1 MKIIMDLRKY
11 DGVVGGVEQGALQVT
26 KHAARDGHEVV
37 VVCKDSRQEEV
48 AGLLEGQDNIRIHP
62 LAIASHAISWQNMRI
77 DSRVLQDLAQD
88 QGADLIHFFYNW
100 SFPFGKTV
108 PSILT
113 VHDVIPFTFREAM
126 GFWRNRFIYRPAIR
140 AACKLNS
147 IIATVSEYSRQDI
160 AKKVGAPLDKIRVV
174 PNGLRDPAAPDKEL
188 LAKVTKRFALDDGYI
203 LNVGGIHERKNIVR
217 LVKAFAGLV
226 KDKGYPGRLV
236 ITGSV
241 SGPPYQERMK
251 KLCDAA
257 IAEAGMGDRVVFTGF
272 VSEDELDL
280 LLAGAALLVYPSLY
294 EGFGIPILEAM
305 KVGTPVV
312 TSNVTAMPEVAG
324 DAAVLVDP
332 LDVDS
337 LASGMASLLDDAA
350 LRENLVAKG
359 HERADGYSWDHAA
372 GMYCDLY
379 REVVQGG

>member
-11 DGVVGGVEQGALQVT
+11 DGVVGGVEQGALQV
-26 KHAARDGHEVV
+26 ARQASRQGHDIIM
-37 VVCKDSRQEEV
+37 VCKKRRKEEV
-48 AGLLEGQDNIRIHP
+48 AGLIDGEDRVRIHP
-62 LAIASHAISWQNMRI
+62 LDVTSHAISWQNVRI
-77 DSRVLQDLAQD
+77 DSHVLQDLAESE
-88 QGADLIHFFYNW
+88 GADLIHFFYNW
-100 SFPFGKTV
+100 SFPFGKKV

-140 AACKLNS
+140 AACRLNN
-147 IIATVSEYSRQDI
+147 IVATVSEYSKQDI
-160 AKKVGAPLDKIRVV
+160 AKTVGVPLQKIRVV
-174 PNGLRDPAAPDKEL
+174 HNGLRDPAAPDKDL
-188 LAKVTKRFALDDGYI
+188 LAEITRRFALGDGFI

-217 LVKAFAGLV
+217 MVKAFAGLV
-226 KDKGYPGRLV
+226 KDKGYPGKLV

-251 KLCDAA
+251 KLCDEA

-272 VSEDELDL
+272 ISEEELDL
-280 LLAGAALLVYPSLY
+280 LLAGASMLVYPSLY

-324 DAAVLVDP
+324 GAAVLVDP
-332 LDVDS
+332 LDVGS
-337 LASGMASLLDDAA
+337 LASGMASLLDDAV
-350 LRENLVAKG
+350 LRADLVAKG
-359 HERADGYSWDHAA
+359 RERASGYSWDRSAT
-372 GMYCDLY
+372 MYCDLY
-379 REVVQGG
+379 QEVVRG